1 MFMTS
6 FLSFSPDLSERMRAS
21 QCNYVVTG
29 ANGWLGSATLAMLRQ
44 ALGDEFDARVTAL
57 GSRHAHPVQAL
68 MQWQPPQGQALI
80 VFHYAFLTKDKVGGL
95 STDEYSERNAAI
107 SSKVRGWIDAG
118 QVRGVVLPSSGAV
131 YDHLLHKNRDPAAG
145 LYGRLKYQ
153 DELDFVNTCAAH
165 DTSLIIPRVFN
176 LSGPYINKFD
186 SYALASFIQQVLLDK
201 PITIQAQKPV
211 IRSYYF
217 IGDLIELCV
226 KLLLN
231 QVTPGRVCF
240 DTASGEIVE
249 LGELAQR
256 VTSVLVEYTPQAVVR
271 LPIQDDA
278 VADRY
283 VGNREQ
289 ISALEKSLGM
299 QLRSLDQQI
308 TLTARYMQSLL

>member
-1 MFMTS
+1 
-6 FLSFSPDLSERMRAS
+6 MRLRAA

-44 ALGDEFDARVTAL
+44 ALGDAFDARVTAL
-57 GSRHAHPVQAL
+57 GSRHVHPVQAL
-68 MQWQPPQGQALI
+68 LQWQPPQGQALI
-80 VFHYAFLTKDKVGGL
+80 VFHYAFLTKDKVNGI
-95 STDEYSERNAAI
+95 STSEYIERNAAI

-131 YDHLLHKNRDPAAG
+131 YDHLLHKNRDPAAV

-153 DELDFVNTCAAH
+153 DELDFTNTCAAY
-165 DTSLIIPRVFN
+165 DTSVVIPRVFN

-186 SYALASFIQQVLLDK
+186 SYALASFIQQVLLGK
-201 PITIQAQKPV
+201 PIAIQAQKPV

-226 KLLLN
+226 QLLLN
-231 QVTPGRVCF
+231 KVTPGTVCF
-240 DTASGEIVE
+240 DTAGGEIVE

-256 VTSVLVEYTPQAVVR
+256 VSSVLVEYKPQAVVR

-289 ISALEKSLGM
+289 ISALEKSLCM